1 VETHETSAPLGV
13 ASPPSSRGQLG
24 GKSLMQRAVGSCV
37 YLFERL
43 MPDPFV
49 IVILLTVMTA
59 VFAIAF
65 APKATPD
72 VILSGWYKGIFG
84 IFTFAF
90 QMVLVLVTGYAL
102 ASAPIIKSG
111 LERLSRL
118 AVGPCSAVI
127 LVFTVGAIATF
138 LNWGFGL
145 VVGAMLS
152 KQVAKHV
159 RVDFAWLVAA
169 GYSSWVLWAFTGM
182 SSSIA
187 LSIAS
192 PGNPLNL
199 VEQHTHSVVPLSHT
213 VFSTWNLLTGFSAM
227 VLIPVIFILMRP
239 AEDDIIAAGQDA
251 LEAADK
257 TSDFGDSS
265 RASSFAGML
274 EGSRL
279 CALVFVVA
287 GAAYLAIEWTRHGVS
302 LDINTVIFI
311 FLLAGLCLHGSPR
324 RYVGAVTEAAKVTGP
339 MLLQYPFYGGIMGI
353 MAATGLAEVVANAYI
368 HVASTATLPFLS
380 YLASGLITLFIPS
393 GGGHWAVQG
402 PFTIPAAMHLG
413 ASLPGTSMAIAA
425 GEMAGSL
432 LQPFWAIPVVAI
444 AGVGVQRVLGFTLV
458 IFLTAGSFVGFVY
471 MFIVPIFSGA

>member
-13 ASPPSSRGQLG
+13 ASPPSSRGRLG

-59 VFAIAF
+59 LFAIAF

-213 VFSTWNLLTGFSAM
+213 VFSTWNLLTGFAAM

-239 AEDDIIAAGQDA
+239 AEGDIIAAGQDA

-257 TSDFGDSS
+257 SSDPGDSS
-265 RASSFAGML
+265 RANSFAGML

-287 GAAYLAIEWTRHGVS
+287 GAAYLTIEWTRHGVS

-471 MFIVPIFSGA
+471 LFIVPIFAGT

>member
-1 VETHETSAPLGV
+1 MKTHETSAPLVV
-13 ASPPSSRGQLG
+13 APQPPSTSLPG
-24 GKSLMQRAVGSCV
+24 GKSLMQRAVASCV

-49 IVILLTVMTA
+49 IVILLTVLTA
-59 VFAIAF
+59 LCAVAV
-65 APKATPD
+65 APKGTPE
-72 VILSGWYKGIFG
+72 VILGGWYKGIFG

-102 ASAPIIKSG
+102 ASAPVIKGG
-111 LERLSRL
+111 LRSVSRL
-118 AVGPCSAVI
+118 AVGPCSAVV

-152 KQVAKHV
+152 KEVAKHV

-199 VEQHTHSVVPLSHT
+199 VEQHTHMVVPLSHT
-213 VFSTWNLLTGFSAM
+213 VFSTWNLLTGLAAM

-239 AEDDIIAAGQDA
+239 AESDMIAAKQDA
-251 LEAADK
+251 LEAADGAPVPDE
-257 TSDFGDSS
+257 SP
-265 RASSFAGML
+265 RRRSFAGAL
-274 EGSRL
+274 EESRI

-287 GAAYLAIEWTRHGVS
+287 GAAYLTIEWMRHGIS
-302 LDINTVIFI
+302 LDIDTVIFI

-353 MAATGLAEVVANAYI
+353 MAATGLAEVVASAYI
-368 HVASTATLPFLS
+368 RVASATTLPFLS

-458 IFLTAGSFVGFVY
+458 IFLTAGTFVGFIYLFV
-471 MFIVPIFSGA
+471 VPVFSGA

>member
-1 VETHETSAPLGV
+1 METHDTS
-13 ASPPSSRGQLG
+13 
-24 GKSLMQRAVGSCV
+24 SLAVRPEAATSDAGDRKTLLQRAVSSCV
-37 YLFERL
+37 YVFERV

-49 IVILLTVMTA
+49 IVILLTVTVA
-59 VFAIAF
+59 CLALVL
-65 APKATPD
+65 APKGTPD

-102 ASAPIIKSG
+102 ASAPLIKAG
-111 LERLSRL
+111 LRSVSRL
-118 AVGPCSAVI
+118 AVGPVSAVL
-127 LVFTVGAIATF
+127 LVFGVGAIATF

-145 VVGAMLS
+145 VIGALLS
-152 KQVAKHV
+152 KQVARQVK
-159 RVDFAWLVAA
+159 VDFAWLVAA
-169 GYSSWVLWAFTGM
+169 AYSSWVLWAFTGM

-192 PGNPLNL
+192 PGNPLNI
-199 VEQHTHSVVPLSHT
+199 VEKHTHAAVPLSHT
-213 VFSTWNLLTGFSAM
+213 VFTSWNLLGGVAAM
-227 VLIPVIFILMRP
+227 ILIPIVFILMRP
-239 AEDDIIAAGQDA
+239 ADRDVIAADA
-251 LEAADK
+251 KLLEAEERK
-257 TSDFGDSS
+257 LEEGDEP
-265 RASSFAGML
+265 RRGTFAGML
-274 EGSRL
+274 ERSRL
-279 CALVFVVA
+279 CAMVFVLA
-287 GAAYLAIEWTRHGVS
+287 GAAYLATQWLRHGVS

-353 MAATGLAEVVANAYI
+353 MGATALDETVAHAYI
-368 HVASTATLPFLS
+368 HVASGSTLPFLS
-380 YLASGLITLFIPS
+380 YLASGVITLFIPS

-402 PFTIPAAMHLG
+402 PFTIPAAMQLG

-458 IFLTAGSFVGFVY
+458 IFLTAGSLLGLLY
-471 MFIVPIFSGA
+471 LFIVPGWAG

>member
-1 VETHETSAPLGV
+1 MKTHETSSPIVAP
-13 ASPPSSRGQLG
+13 PPPLSAPKADGTT
-24 GKSLMQRAVGSCV
+24 LMQRAVASCV

-49 IVILLTVMTA
+49 IVILLTVLTA
-59 VFAIAF
+59 LAAFGF
-65 APKATPD
+65 APKATPE

-102 ASAPIIKSG
+102 ADAPVIKAG
-111 LERLSRL
+111 LLRVSRL
-118 AVGPCSAVI
+118 AVGPCSAVV

-152 KQVAKHV
+152 KQVARQVH
-159 RVDFAWLVAA
+159 VDFAWLVAA

-192 PGNPLNL
+192 PGNPLNI
-199 VEQHTHSVVPLSHT
+199 VEQHTHVAVPLAHT
-213 VFSTWNLLTGFSAM
+213 VFSSWNLLTGLAAM
-227 VLIPVIFILMRP
+227 ILIPAIFILMRP
-239 AEDDIIAAGQDA
+239 AAKDIIAAKADA
-251 LEAADK
+251 LAAEEAVESAEPARQRDSLADRL
-257 TSDFGDSS
+257 D
-265 RASSFAGML
+265 R
-274 EGSRL
+274 SRL

-287 GAAYLAIEWTRHGVS
+287 GVAYLRH
-302 LDINTVIFI
+302 
-311 FLLAGLCLHGSPR
+311 AMGSPWRQPRHQHCDLHFPACRVVPARKPEALRDGGRASGESDGSHAAAVSVLR
-324 RYVGAVTEAAKVTGP
+324 RHHGDHGGYGAR
-339 MLLQYPFYGGIMGI
+339 GGCRRRLHSRRF
-353 MAATGLAEVVANAYI
+353 AT
-368 HVASTATLPFLS
+368 TLPFLS

-402 PFTIPAAMHLG
+402 PFTIPAAMNLG
-413 ASLPGTSMAIAA
+413 ASMSGTSMAIAA

-458 IFLTAGSFVGFVY
+458 IFLTAGSFLGFVY
-471 MFIVPIFSGA
+471 LLIVPAFAGV

>member
-1 VETHETSAPLGV
+1 MKTHETSSPIVAPPQPLSAPKADGTT
-13 ASPPSSRGQLG
+13 
-24 GKSLMQRAVGSCV
+24 LMQRAVASCV

-49 IVILLTVMTA
+49 IVILLTVLTA
-59 VFAIAF
+59 LAAF
-65 APKATPD
+65 GLAPKATPEI
-72 VILSGWYKGIFG
+72 ILSGWYKGIFG

-102 ASAPIIKSG
+102 ADAPVIKAG
-111 LERLSRL
+111 LLRVSRL
-118 AVGPCSAVI
+118 AVGPCSAVV

-152 KQVAKHV
+152 KQVARQVH
-159 RVDFAWLVAA
+159 VDFAWLVAA
-169 GYSSWVLWAFTGM
+169 AYSSWVLWAFTGM

-192 PGNPLNL
+192 PGNPLNI
-199 VEQHTHSVVPLSHT
+199 VEQHTHLTVPLAHT
-213 VFSTWNLLTGFSAM
+213 VFSSWNLLTGLAAM
-227 VLIPVIFILMRP
+227 ILIPVIFILMRP
-239 AEDDIIAAGQDA
+239 AAKDIIAAKADA
-251 LEAADK
+251 LAAEEANEAAEPARQRGSLADRL
-257 TSDFGDSS
+257 D
-265 RASSFAGML
+265 R
-274 EGSRL
+274 SRL

-287 GAAYLAIEWTRHGVS
+287 GVAYLLMQWVRHGVS

-311 FLLAGLCLHGSPR
+311 FLLAGLCLHGSPK
-324 RYVGAVTEAAKVTGP
+324 RYVTAVAQAAKVTGP

-353 MAATGLAEVVANAYI
+353 MAATGLAEVVADAYI
-368 HVASTATLPFLS
+368 QVASRTTLPFLS

-402 PFTIPAAMHLG
+402 PFTIPAAMNLG
-413 ASLPGTSMAIAA
+413 ASMSGTSMAIAA

-458 IFLTAGSFVGFVY
+458 IFLTAGSFLGFVY
-471 MFIVPIFSGA
+471 LLIVPAFAGV

>member
-1 VETHETSAPLGV
+1 MDTHD
-13 ASPPSSRGQLG
+13 SSSIAVGPQAAAG
-24 GKSLMQRAVGSCV
+24 TPDDHKSLLQRAVSSCV
-37 YLFERL
+37 YVFERV

-49 IVILLTVMTA
+49 IVILLTVMVA
-59 VFAIAF
+59 CCAWVF
-65 APKATPD
+65 APKGTPE

-102 ASAPIIKSG
+102 ASAPLIKAG
-111 LERLSRL
+111 LRGVSRL
-118 AVGPCSAVI
+118 AVGPTSAVL
-127 LVFTVGAIATF
+127 LVFGVGAVATF

-145 VVGAMLS
+145 VVGALLS
-152 KQVAKHV
+152 KQVARKV

-169 GYSSWVLWAFTGM
+169 AYSSWVLWAFTGM

-192 PGNPLNL
+192 PGNPLNI
-199 VEQHTHSVVPLSHT
+199 VEQHTHAAVPLSLT
-213 VFSTWNLLTGFSAM
+213 VFAGWNLLGGLAAM
-227 VLIPVIFILMRP
+227 LVIPVVFILMRP
-239 AEDDIIAAGQDA
+239 ADKDVIAADSA
-251 LEAADK
+251 LLEAEERKLEANDEPK
-257 TSDFGDSS
+257 TRTF
-265 RASSFAGML
+265 ASVL
-274 EGSRL
+274 ERSRL
-279 CALVFVVA
+279 CALVFVLA
-287 GAAYLAIEWTRHGVS
+287 GAGYLATQWTRHGVS

-324 RYVGAVTEAAKVTGP
+324 RYVSAVTEAAKVTGP

-353 MAATGLAEVVANAYI
+353 MGATGLDETVAHAYI
-368 HVASTATLPFLS
+368 HVASGTTLPFLS
-380 YLASGLITLFIPS
+380 YLASGVITLFIPS

-402 PFTIPAAMHLG
+402 PFTIPAAMQLG

-458 IFLTAGSFVGFVY
+458 IFLTAGSVLGLLYLLV
-471 MFIVPIFSGA
+471 VPAWAGA

>member
-1 VETHETSAPLGV
+1 MKTHETSAPLGV
-13 ASPPSSRGQLG
+13 ALPPSSRGRLG

-59 VFAIAF
+59 LFAIAF

-213 VFSTWNLLTGFSAM
+213 VFSTWNLLTGVAAM

-239 AEDDIIAAGQDA
+239 AEGDIIAAGQDA

-257 TSDFGDSS
+257 TPDPGDSS
-265 RASSFAGML
+265 RANSFAGVL

-279 CALVFVVA
+279 CGLVFVMA

-368 HVASTATLPFLS
+368 HVASAATLPFLS

-458 IFLTAGSFVGFVY
+458 IFLTAGSFLGFVY
-471 MFIVPIFSGA
+471 LFIVPVFSAT

>member
-1 VETHETSAPLGV
+1 VKTHDTSSFAV
-13 ASPPSSRGQLG
+13 RPSTDPEVPVDNKTL
-24 GKSLMQRAVGSCV
+24 LQRAVSSCV
-37 YLFERL
+37 YLFERV

-49 IVILLTVMTA
+49 IVILLTILVA
-59 VFAIAF
+59 LLALAF
-65 APKATPD
+65 APKGTPET
-72 VILSGWYKGIFG
+72 ILAGWYKGIFG

-102 ASAPIIKSG
+102 ASAPLIKAG
-111 LERLSRL
+111 LRNLSRL
-118 AVGPCSAVI
+118 AVGPCSAVL
-127 LVFTVGAIATF
+127 LVFGIGAIATF

-145 VVGAMLS
+145 VVGALLS
-152 KQVAKHV
+152 RQVARQV

-169 GYSSWVLWAFTGM
+169 AYSAWVLWAFTGM

-192 PGNPLNL
+192 PGNPLNI
-199 VEQHTHSVVPLSHT
+199 VEQHTHLAVPLSQT
-213 VFSTWNLLTGFSAM
+213 VFSGWNLFAGVAGM
-227 VLIPVIFILMRP
+227 VLIPVVFILMRP
-239 AEDDIIAAGQDA
+239 ADKDVMAADVNLLEAEEKKIERASDSRSGTFAGA
-251 LEAADK
+251 LER
-257 TSDFGDSS
+257 S
-265 RASSFAGML
+265 RI
-274 EGSRL
+274 

-287 GAAYLAIEWTRHGVS
+287 GAGHLATEWTRHGVN

-311 FLLAGLCLHGSPR
+311 FLLAGLCLHGSAR
-324 RYVGAVTEAAKVTGP
+324 RYVDAVTEAAKVTGP

-353 MAATGLAEVVANAYI
+353 MGATGLDEVVAHAYI
-368 HVASTATLPFLS
+368 HVASGATLPFLS
-380 YLASGLITLFIPS
+380 YLASGVITLFIPS

-402 PFTIPAAMHLG
+402 PFTVPAAMQLG

-458 IFLTAGSFVGFVY
+458 IFLTAGSLLGLIYLLV
-471 MFIVPIFSGA
+471 VPAWAGL

>member
-1 VETHETSAPLGV
+1 MKTHETSAPLVV
-13 ASPPSSRGQLG
+13 APEPPSTSLPG
-24 GKSLMQRAVGSCV
+24 GRSLMQRAVASCV

-49 IVILLTVMTA
+49 IVILLTVLTA
-59 VFAIAF
+59 LCAVAF
-65 APKATPD
+65 APKGTPE
-72 VILSGWYKGIFG
+72 VILGGWYKGIFG

-102 ASAPIIKSG
+102 ASAPVIKSG
-111 LERLSRL
+111 LRSVSRL
-118 AVGPCSAVI
+118 AVGPCSAVV

-152 KQVAKHV
+152 KEVAKQV

-199 VEQHTHSVVPLSHT
+199 VEQHTHMVVPLSHT
-213 VFSTWNLLTGFSAM
+213 VFSTWNLLTGLAAM

-239 AEDDIIAAGQDA
+239 AESDIIAAKPDA
-251 LEAADK
+251 LEAADG
-257 TSDFGDSS
+257 SPVLDVSQ
-265 RASSFAGML
+265 RRQSFAGAL
-274 EGSRL
+274 EESRI

-287 GAAYLAIEWTRHGVS
+287 GAAYLTIQWMRHGIS

-324 RYVGAVTEAAKVTGP
+324 RYVDAVTEAAKVTGP

-353 MAATGLAEVVANAYI
+353 MAATGLAEVISNAYL
-368 HVASTATLPFLS
+368 HVATTATLPFLS

-458 IFLTAGSFVGFVY
+458 IFLTAGTFVGLVYLFV
-471 MFIVPIFSGA
+471 VPVFSGA

>member
-1 VETHETSAPLGV
+1 MKTHETPAPLGV
-13 ASPPSSRGQLG
+13 ASAPPSHSLPV
-24 GKSLMQRAVGSCV
+24 GKSLMQRAVASCV

-49 IVILLTVMTA
+49 IVILLTVLTA
-59 VFAIAF
+59 LCAVVF
-65 APKATPD
+65 APKGSPE

-102 ASAPIIKSG
+102 ASAPVIRSG
-111 LERLSRL
+111 LQRVSRL

-127 LVFTVGAIATF
+127 LVFTVGAVATF

-152 KQVAKHV
+152 KEVAKKV

-199 VEQHTHSVVPLSHT
+199 VEQHTHRVVPLAHT
-213 VFSTWNLLTGFSAM
+213 VFSTWNLLTGLVAM
-227 VLIPVIFILMRP
+227 VLVPVIFILMRP
-239 AEDDIIAAGQDA
+239 AESDIIAARQDA
-251 LEAADK
+251 LEAMDK
-257 TSDFGDSS
+257 ATDSDDTQSQH
-265 RASSFAGML
+265 SFASAL
-274 EGSRL
+274 DGSRI
-279 CALVFVVA
+279 CALVFVMA
-287 GAAYLAIEWTRHGVS
+287 GAAYLAIQWIRHGIS

-339 MLLQYPFYGGIMGI
+339 MMLQYPFYGGIMGI

-368 HVASTATLPFLS
+368 HVASATTLPFLS
-380 YLASGLITLFIPS
+380 YFASGLITLFIPS

-458 IFLTAGSFVGFVY
+458 IFLTAGTFVGLVYLFV
-471 MFIVPIFSGA
+471 VPAFSGA

>member
-1 VETHETSAPLGV
+1 
-13 ASPPSSRGQLG
+13 
-24 GKSLMQRAVGSCV
+24 MQRAVASCV

-59 VFAIAF
+59 LCAMAF
-65 APKATPD
+65 AQKGSPD

-102 ASAPIIKSG
+102 ASAPVIKAG
-111 LERLSRL
+111 LQSVSRL
-118 AVGPCSAVI
+118 AVGPCSAVV

-152 KQVAKHV
+152 KQVAKQV

-199 VEQHTHSVVPLSHT
+199 VEQHTHMVVPLSHT
-213 VFSTWNLLTGFSAM
+213 VFSSWNLLTGLAAM
-227 VLIPVIFILMRP
+227 LLIPVIFILMRP
-239 AEDDIIAAGQDA
+239 AESDIIAAKSDA
-251 LEAADK
+251 LNAADQAAEL
-257 TSDFGDSS
+257 DDAP
-265 RASSFAGML
+265 RRHSFAGRL
-274 EGSRL
+274 ESSRL
-279 CALVFVVA
+279 CALVFVMA
-287 GAAYLAIEWTRHGVS
+287 GAAYLAIEWTRHGIS

-311 FLLAGLCLHGSPR
+311 FLLAGLCLHGNPA

-353 MAATGLAEVVANAYI
+353 MAATGLAEVIANAYI
-368 HVASTATLPFLS
+368 HVASATTLPFLS
-380 YLASGLITLFIPS
+380 YIASGLITLFIPS

-458 IFLTAGSFVGFVY
+458 IFLTAGSFLGFVY
-471 MFIVPIFSGA
+471 LFVVPIFSGA

>member
-1 VETHETSAPLGV
+1 VKTHETSSPIVAPPQPLSAKADGTT
-13 ASPPSSRGQLG
+13 
-24 GKSLMQRAVGSCV
+24 LMQRAVASCV

-49 IVILLTVMTA
+49 IVILLTVLTA
-59 VFAIAF
+59 LAAFGF
-65 APKATPD
+65 APKATPEI
-72 VILSGWYKGIFG
+72 ILGGWYKGIFG

-102 ASAPIIKSG
+102 ADAPVIKAG
-111 LERLSRL
+111 LSRVSRL
-118 AVGPCSAVI
+118 AVGPCSAVV

-152 KQVAKHV
+152 KQVARQVH
-159 RVDFAWLVAA
+159 VDFAWLVAA
-169 GYSSWVLWAFTGM
+169 AYSSWVLWAFTGM

-192 PGNPLNL
+192 PGNPLNI
-199 VEQHTHSVVPLSHT
+199 VEQHTHLTVPLAHT
-213 VFSTWNLLTGFSAM
+213 VFSSWNLLTGLAAM
-227 VLIPVIFILMRP
+227 ILIPAIFILMRP
-239 AEDDIIAAGQDA
+239 AAKDIIAAKADA
-251 LEAADK
+251 LAAEEAVESAEPARQRDSLADRL
-257 TSDFGDSS
+257 D
-265 RASSFAGML
+265 R
-274 EGSRL
+274 SRL

-287 GAAYLAIEWTRHGVS
+287 GAAYLVMQWVRHGIS

-311 FLLAGLCLHGSPR
+311 FLLAGLCLHGSPK
-324 RYVGAVTEAAKVTGP
+324 RYVTAVAQAAKVTGP

-353 MAATGLAEVVANAYI
+353 MAATGLAEVVADAYI
-368 HVASTATLPFLS
+368 HIASRTTLPFLS

-402 PFTIPAAMHLG
+402 PFTIPAAMNLG
-413 ASLPGTSMAIAA
+413 ASMSGTSMAIAA

-458 IFLTAGSFVGFVY
+458 IFLTAGSFLGFVY
-471 MFIVPIFSGA
+471 LLIVPAFAGL